1 MAVTKEEIVGHAM
14 YVKLADGGDA
24 EVAFVVEDE
33 WQSKGVGTALVGLG
47 HDPARVKTERFGA
60 TGG

>member
-1 MAVTKEEIVGHAM
+1 MLEKVGWSPHGNP
-14 YVKLADGGDA
+14 L
-24 EVAFVVEDE
+24 AFVCSPTPTVEA
-33 WQSKGVGTALVGLG
+33 VGTALLGLG